1 MSVRHG
7 SAYSHENN
15 PFSVI
20 ESQCLG
26 TPVLGARIGGI
37 PELID
42 EGKTGMLFM
51 PGNAEELKTQIAQMF
66 ATPFEYRQI
75 ALDAQKRYSAER
87 YYTEL
92 MKIYN
97 NI

>member
-1 MSVRHG
+1 MLPSEW
-7 SAYSHENN
+7 YENN

-42 EGKTGMLFM
+42 EGKTGMLFE
-51 PGNAEELKTQIAQMF
+51 PGNAEELKAGIGQMF

-92 MKIYN
+92 LEIYN
-97 NI
+97 NR

>member
-1 MSVRHG
+1 MLPSEW
-7 SAYSHENN
+7 YENN

-42 EGKTGMLFM
+42 EGKTGMLFE
-51 PGNAEELKTQIAQMF
+51 PGNAEELKTGIGQMF

-92 MKIYN
+92 LEIYN
-97 NI
+97 NR

>member
-1 MSVRHG
+1 ML
-7 SAYSHENN
+7 
-15 PFSVI
+15 F
-20 ESQCLG
+20 ESGNAKELK
-26 TPVLGARIGGI
+26 ARIG
-37 PELID
+37 
-42 EGKTGMLFM
+42 
-51 PGNAEELKTQIAQMF
+51 QMF

>member
-1 MSVRHG
+1 M
-7 SAYSHENN
+7 
-15 PFSVI
+15 
-20 ESQCLG
+20 LG
-26 TPVLGARIGGI
+26 HTRFGRRIGGI

-51 PGNAEELKTQIAQMF
+51 PGNAEELKTRIAQMF